1 MKDKKTAKGKQPKA
15 KEEKFD
21 LKVYFTRAE
30 ESARHFIGELSRGL
44 ITEIPDMQSEC
55 KTEEEFAKKL
65 YPVLDRLC
73 DAFATAQIDAIKCA
87 TAQIAETLGVPPLW
101 PPREKKD

>member
-1 MKDKKTAKGKQPKA
+1 MKGKNTTKGKQPET

-21 LKVYFTRAE
+21 LEVYFKRE
-30 ESARHFIGELSRGL
+30 DESTRHFIAELSYGL
-44 ITEIPDMQSEC
+44 LTEIPDMQSEC
-55 KTEEEFAKKL
+55 KTEEELAKKL

-87 TAQIAETLGVPPLW
+87 TAQIAETLGVPPIW
-101 PPREKKD
+101 PPREKND